1 MYSHI
6 WPSTFNSDPLLYF
19 ACTVH
24 FHALPSDPPIFL
36 FIQNNLI
43 MTNNHP
49 VFKTELQWANRS
61 DKSHIHSLLALK
73 LAYPSFYTNYLW
85 EICWKWK
92 PVFVLNIVLLGNQPE
107 YKFCLSFIS
116 YNQRSLQPENWSWI
130 FHFFIDFG
138 ETTLVQMRRQSKVRN
153 FMKKIKYKGILGNIS
168 SYHKKR
174 AYIGH
179 L

>member
-1 MYSHI
+1 MQFEKIKRFVLRYFTIHFQFRLSSSLFCMYRTFSCI
-6 WPSTFNSDPLLYF
+6 TVWST
-19 ACTVH
+19 
-24 FHALPSDPPIFL
+24 IFL

-73 LAYPSFYTNYLW
+73 LAYPSFYTNNLW

-116 YNQRSLQPENWSWI
+116 YNQRINYGFLI
-130 FHFFIDFG
+130 F
-138 ETTLVQMRRQSKVRN
+138 SS
-153 FMKKIKYKGILGNIS
+153 ILGRLFWYRWGAS
-168 SYHKKR
+168 R
-174 AYIGH
+174 R
-179 L
+179 